1 MFCALLSRI
10 CLFCSSAFFFSVSA
24 SEIFL
29 KRIGL
34 PGAFTY
40 SSSLGGSGFA
50 FSSFLGSFTSTGAS
64 AGSGAAAV
72 FSSAGFS
79 GSAGASFF
87 SGAAGFSGSAG
98 FSAGCSGASGSFAAA
113 GTSAA
118 FTSVS
123 TTSGS
128 GAAVTFSS
136 GFSSTGSSFT
146 GAAGFFGITGLPIG
160 GFGLAPSFG
169 TTGTALILGLFP
181 PDLSPE
187 EVPLIILIDLVSLS
201 AA

>member
-1 MFCALLSRI
+1 MHKGIKMLMAAGLVLLS
-10 CLFCSSAFFFSVSA
+10 
-24 SEIFL
+24 
-29 KRIGL
+29 
-34 PGAFTY
+34 
-40 SSSLGGSGFA
+40 
-50 FSSFLGSFTSTGAS
+50 LGSCQKEDYKIQSNPDEF
-64 AGSGAAAV
+64 AV
-72 FSSAGFS
+72 FPLAIPV
-79 GSAGASFF
+79 
-87 SGAAGFSGSAG
+87 AAEGGEYTVNITGHENWTISYGEANTTNTDWVTLSQ
-98 FSAGCSGASGSFAAA
+98 
-113 GTSAA
+113 
-118 FTSVS
+118 
-123 TTSGS
+123 TSGS